1 MRLTVIAGSSNV
13 PLAESIGETLGIR
26 PCARIDERF
35 ADGELHVEIED
46 TVRGHDVYVIQ
57 PTSPPVD
64 EHLLELIFLADAC
77 RRAGAERMTAVVPY
91 FGYARHDRRASG
103 RTPVGARIAAG
114 LLEHAGFARLIAVD
128 LHTAAIEGFFHRP
141 VEHLTAA
148 GLLADAVESTSDGV
162 IVAPDLGAMK
172 LAERYQARLHLPIA
186 VIHKARV
193 SASGVALRRIIGD
206 VKDRAP
212 LIVDDMVTT
221 GGTIE
226 AAARG
231 LLDAGC
237 RPEITVAAT
246 HGLFVGSAAERLDA
260 LPIRSIV
267 ATDSVIPAATPQH
280 RRTIS
285 LAPVLADVI
294 ARLHSNKSLGDLL
307 AH

>member
-1 MRLTVIAGSSNV
+1 C
-13 PLAESIGETLGIR
+13 
-26 PCARIDERF
+26 PCARVDERF

-64 EHLLELIFLADAC
+64 EHLLELIFIADAC
-77 RRAGAERMTAVVPY
+77 RRAGAERLTAVMPY

-103 RTPVGARIAAG
+103 RSPVGARIAAG
-114 LLEHAGFARLIAVD
+114 LLEHSGFARFVAID
-128 LHTAAIEGFFHRP
+128 LHAAAIEGFFQRP
-141 VEHLTAA
+141 VEHLSAA
-148 GLLADAVESTSDGV
+148 TLLADAVDTRNDGV

-172 LAERYQARLHLPIA
+172 LAERYHARLHLPIA
-186 VIHKARV
+186 VLHKARI

-206 VKDRAP
+206 VKARAP

-226 AAARG
+226 AAAQG

-237 RPEITVAAT
+237 APEITVAAT
-246 HGLFVGSAAERLDA
+246 HGLFVGPAVARLNA

-267 ATDSVIPAATPQH
+267 TTDSVIPASTPG
-280 RRTIS
+280 RCRTIS
-285 LAPVLADVI
+285 LAPLLADVI
-294 ARLHSNKSLGDLL
+294 ARLHGNKSLGDLL
-307 AH
+307 APR